1 MINRRLFRAVVGV
14 AVAGCCASCV
24 PKEGVDG
31 VEDAATSSC
40 AAERHSVEQAVE
52 AYYVLEGTNPTSE
65 ADLVPNYMRTESASM
80 DLDAAGNVVAAPGS
94 GCI

>member
-1 MINRRLFRAVVGV
+1 MLV
-14 AVAGCCASCV
+14 
-24 PKEGVDG
+24 
-31 VEDAATSSC
+31 
-40 AAERHSVEQAVE
+40 
-52 AYYVLEGTNPTSE
+52 GTNPTSE

>member
-1 MINRRLFRAVVGV
+1 MINRRLFSAVVGV
-14 AVAGCCASCV
+14 VVTGCCAACV
-24 PKEGVDG
+24 PEEGVDG
-31 VEDAATSSC
+31 VDDAATSSC

-52 AYYVLEGTNPTSE
+52 AYYVLEGHNPTSE

>member
-14 AVAGCCASCV
+14 AVAGCCAACV

-31 VEDAATSSC
+31 VDNAAMSSC

-52 AYYVLEGTNPTSE
+52 AYYVLEGAFPESE
-65 ADLVPNYMRTESASM
+65 ADLVPNYMRSESASM
-80 DLDAAGNVVAAPGS
+80 DIDAAGNVVAAPGS
-94 GCI
+94 GCV

>member
-14 AVAGCCASCV
+14 AVAGCFAGCV

-52 AYYVLEGTNPTSE
+52 AYYVLEGTNPTLES
-65 ADLVPNYMRTESASM
+65 DLVPNYMRTESASM